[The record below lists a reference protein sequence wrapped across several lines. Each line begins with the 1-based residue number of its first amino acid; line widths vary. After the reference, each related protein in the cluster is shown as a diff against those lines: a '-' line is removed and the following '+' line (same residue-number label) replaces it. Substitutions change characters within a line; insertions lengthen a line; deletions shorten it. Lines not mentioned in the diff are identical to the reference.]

1 MKKYAMP
8 ISSLMIMGVI
18 LSGCGNNSNE
28 PAKIN
33 ESNHQKQEQKTK
45 DSSKEQKA
53 NNNQDRDKNKDQQS
67 KDEDTKNKKTTTTLD
82 DAINEADRLHDFIV
96 YDSMFTNNLKRDL
109 KNQGINLEGEYY
121 SPYTDLAKA
130 PDKEQT
136 YIFAGII
143 DDKKVEKKKD
153 SAIITYKVKSG
164 MSSTQS
170 SNGEIAD
177 SEVVGK
183 AIQDKLKNDK
193 KYKNK
198 VATVKY
204 EVKMNKD
211 KTATIK
217 KLTKGDWSRV

>member
-1 MKKYAMP
+1 MKKHAMFV
-8 ISSLMIMGVI
+8 SSLMIIGVI
-18 LSGCGNNSNE
+18 LSGCGNSSDE

-33 ESNHQKQEQKTK
+33 ESDHQKQEQKTK
-45 DSSKEQKA
+45 DSSKEQKV
-53 NNNQDRDKNKDQQS
+53 NNNQDKNQNKDKQS
-67 KDEDTKNKKTTTTLD
+67 KDESTKNKKVTTTLD
-82 DAINEADRLHDFIV
+82 DAISEADKLHDFIV

-130 PDKEQT
+130 PGKEQT

-217 KLTKGDWSRV
+217 KLTKDDWSRI

>member
-1 MKKYAMP
+1 MKKHAMFV
-8 ISSLMIMGVI
+8 SSLMIIGVI
-18 LSGCGNNSNE
+18 LSGCGNSSDE

-33 ESNHQKQEQKTK
+33 ESDHQKQEQKTK
-45 DSSKEQKA
+45 DSSKEQKV
-53 NNNQDRDKNKDQQS
+53 NNNQDKNQNKDKQS
-67 KDEDTKNKKTTTTLD
+67 KNESTRNKKVTTTLD
-82 DAINEADRLHDFIV
+82 DAISETDKLHNFIV

-130 PDKEQT
+130 PGKEQT

-211 KTATIK
+211 KTCLLYTSDAA
-217 KLTKGDWSRV
+217 DE

>member
-1 MKKYAMP
+1 MKRYTIP
-8 ISSLMIMGVI
+8 FSSLLIMGII
-18 LSGCGNNSNE
+18 LSGCGENSDE

-33 ESNHQKQEQKTK
+33 DSNHKQEQKTK

-53 NNNQDRDKNKDQQS
+53 DKENKDNAQD
-67 KDEDTKNKKTTTTLD
+67 KDKQVKKEKTTTTLN

-96 YDSMFTNNLKRDL
+96 YNSAFTDNLKRDL
-109 KNQGINLEGEYY
+109 KNDGINLEGDYY
-121 SPYTDLAKA
+121 SPYTDVAKA
-130 PDKEQT
+130 PNQEQT

-164 MSSTQS
+164 MSSTDA

-217 KLTKGDWSRV
+217 KLTSGDWSRT

>member
-1 MKKYAMP
+1 MKKHAMFV
-8 ISSLMIMGVI
+8 SSLMIIGVI
-18 LSGCGNNSNE
+18 LSGCGNSSDE

-33 ESNHQKQEQKTK
+33 ESDHQKQEQKTK
-45 DSSKEQKA
+45 DSSKEQKV
-53 NNNQDRDKNKDQQS
+53 NNNQDKNQNKDKQS
-67 KDEDTKNKKTTTTLD
+67 KNESTRNKKVTTTLD
-82 DAINEADRLHDFIV
+82 DAISETDKLHNFIV

-130 PDKEQT
+130 PGKEQT

-217 KLTKGDWSRV
+217 KLTKDDWSRI

>member
-1 MKKYAMP
+1 MKKYTIP
-8 ISSLMIMGVI
+8 FSSLLIMGII
-18 LSGCGNNSNE
+18 LSGCGENSDE

-33 ESNHQKQEQKTK
+33 DSNHKQEQKTK

-53 NNNQDRDKNKDQQS
+53 DKENKDNAQD
-67 KDEDTKNKKTTTTLD
+67 KDKQVKKEKPTTTLN

-96 YDSMFTNNLKRDL
+96 YDSTFTDNLKRDF
-109 KNQGINLEGEYY
+109 KNDGINLVGDYY
-121 SPYTDLAKA
+121 SPYTDDAST
-130 PDKEQT
+130 PDQNQSF
-136 YIFAGII
+136 IFAGII

-164 MSSTQS
+164 MSSTDA

-198 VATVKY
+198 VSTVKY

-217 KLTKGDWSRV
+217 KLTSGDWSRT